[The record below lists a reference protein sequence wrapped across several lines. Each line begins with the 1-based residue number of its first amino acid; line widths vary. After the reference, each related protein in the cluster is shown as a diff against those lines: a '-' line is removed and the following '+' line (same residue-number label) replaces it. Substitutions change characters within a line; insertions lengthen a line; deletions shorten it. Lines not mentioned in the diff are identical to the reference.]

1 MQRIDDVVDNLAAN
15 VEELAT
21 ELRQKIAYLDER
33 HQLLKQLEELEPNS
47 GQSIK
52 ELRERVALL
61 QAIARYGSS
70 FDFEPRQPIEKLK
83 VRIELLQTIGELE
96 PNGPEP
102 IKNLS
107 ERLRT
112 LKAIQMLEPNELEPI
127 AELRKR
133 VQALKALKMLE
144 PIGSNSVGEARSGS
158 APQRVTF
165 DDSKP
170 AFAEMRRP
178 ALFYLRGLILR
189 RQNRKSACFR
199 GASEAGKE
207 GIQAAYGS

>member
-112 LKAIQMLEPNELEPI
+112 LKAIQMLEPNEFGADRGI
-127 AELRKR
+127 A
-133 VQALKALKMLE
+133 QA
-144 PIGSNSVGEARSGS
+144 GSGAQGS
-158 APQRVTF
+158 QDA
-165 DDSKP
+165 
-170 AFAEMRRP
+170 
-178 ALFYLRGLILR
+178 
-189 RQNRKSACFR
+189 
-199 GASEAGKE
+199 
-207 GIQAAYGS
+207 